1 MQESKQSEDS
11 KHLDLKQLST
21 KLIEQEKALRDL
33 KDENAIIQRRLLNYA
48 ELDKKI
54 TELTE
59 KLEEQEIIINDL
71 REKSKRHSTR
81 LHRHSIDR
89 QFSASSTLLGSERDI
104 ENITN
109 DEFEDIK
116 NDLVKKTL
124 SQLDRDLENPDDL
137 LDAEPK
143 RKSFVESVKSIAKSI
158 ANKVTPK
165 RTRKK
170 KPKKEKYYSPKKI
183 VDKRVENGELE
194 YRVFWNGYSEDD
206 ENGYNWE
213 VSYNECLKKN
223 PHLIDEFENRL
234 KGI

>member
-48 ELDKKI
+48 ELNKKI

-81 LHRHSIDR
+81 IHRHSIDR

-170 KPKKEKYYSPKKI
+170 KPKNKEYSPKKI
-183 VDKRVENGELE
+183 VDKRVKNGELQ
-194 YRVFWNGYSEDD
+194 YRVFWDGYSEDD

-213 VSYNECLKKN
+213 VPKNQCLTRN